1 MYSWCALE
9 SSGSTYYLY
18 MYCCSFSSI
27 AGSLYSTIP
36 LSTILR
42 IVAESE
48 CWTQVNIDMD
58 MRCLKLVFSDY
69 AACKGMAERSPE
81 FETEEVWDGT
91 RWVLVR
97 KTVLSTG
104 TFTAL
109 VLPACVSGKMLFLT
123 TTHAFCTSFILLVWT
138 EFLFSVY
145 ATHVLIFCWYC
156 IVADFNVRTL
166 AAFEST
172 PHYTSTALFREP
184 AYFYMLMYISR
195 ITA

>member
-18 MYCCSFSSI
+18 MYGCSFSSI

-97 KTVLSTG
+97 KTVISTG
-104 TFTAL
+104 TFAAL
-109 VLPACVSGKMLFLT
+109 VLPACVSEKILFLT
-123 TTHAFCTSFILLVWT
+123 AAHAFLHQLCFV
-138 EFLFSVY
+138 SV
-145 ATHVLIFCWYC
+145 TMVFIFCIPDAC
-156 IVADFNVRTL
+156 VNILHRVGFQCTHLRN
-166 AAFEST
+166 FKI
-172 PHYTSTALFREP
+172 
-184 AYFYMLMYISR
+184 YI
-195 ITA
+195 T